1 MTPTRLEPVSLP
13 QAKLADECHIACE
26 AQTWRQIEDRLKDAF
41 PNEACVFVL
50 TEPSRGETRTTV
62 LFRNPIWP
70 QLGEVVAAPHSLEI
84 SADYIARATDA
95 AIDEGENTG
104 VALIHTHPRN
114 AFGEGVGEFSARDD
128 SYELRLFPTLLNG
141 RPRSLSASVVL
152 GSMQNDLS
160 ARVWWNERDELRT
173 QNVHLIRLIGPELT
187 FIETPDSYWTDH
199 LDQDVM
205 DRSTR
210 LWGKVGRQILQ
221 NVRIGVVGAG
231 GTGSIVLLALATMG
245 AGKIRSWDKDVIKKE
260 NLHRTLGST
269 RAKVGS
275 NKAEALK
282 DILYGAATAE
292 PFIFEPIAAW
302 ATTAPG
308 LAQLKDCDIVFCCV
322 DKFTPRVLLNAFA
335 YAHLVPVIDI
345 ASWIHADE
353 NDIVDAIMTHA
364 HVWSPGVLCA
374 WCRGT
379 ITPARL
385 TREAQGNQR
394 GAEYRIAYGLTGEQ
408 TEHVEPSV
416 LPLNIAG
423 VGLAL
428 LQFMQIGMRI
438 TSRTPTDLKLLLPEW
453 ELDESDLTTIS
464 DCVDEMNVARG
475 DSVTITPTS
484 ES

>member
-1 MTPTRLEPVSLP
+1 VTPKHLGPVSLP
-13 QAKLADECHIACE
+13 ERKFAAECHIACE
-26 AQTWRQIEDRLKDAF
+26 AQTWREIENRLKASS

-62 LFRNPIWP
+62 LLRKPIWP
-70 QLGEVVAAPHSLEI
+70 QLGEVVATPYSLEI
-84 SADYIARATDA
+84 SADYIARATDG

-104 VALIHTHPRN
+104 IALIHTHPRTE
-114 AFGEGVGEFSARDD
+114 FGEGVCEFSERDD
-128 SYELRLFPTLLNG
+128 RYELRLFPTLLNG

-152 GSMQNDLS
+152 GSRQSDLS
-160 ARVWWNERDELRT
+160 ARVWWNEANELRT
-173 QNVHLIRLIGPELT
+173 QNVHLVRLVGPEVV
-187 FIETPDSYWTDH
+187 FIETPNSYWTDH
-199 LDQDVM
+199 PDPDVM

-210 LWGKVGRQILQ
+210 LWGKFGRQILQ
-221 NVRIGVVGAG
+221 NVRVGVVGAG

-245 AGKIRSWDKDVIKKE
+245 AGKIRSWDGDVVKKE

-269 RAKVGS
+269 RAKIGS
-275 NKAEALK
+275 NKAVALREILEA
-282 DILYGAATAE
+282 AATAE
-292 PFIFEPIAAW
+292 PFIYEPNHTW
-302 ATTAPG
+302 ATTADG
-308 LAQLKDCDIVFCCV
+308 LARLKDCDLVFCCV
-322 DKFTPRVLLNAFA
+322 DKFTPRVALNAFA

-345 ASWIHADE
+345 ASWIHANE

-364 HVWSPGVLCA
+364 HVWSPGILCA

-379 ITPARL
+379 ITSARL

-453 ELDESDLTTIS
+453 ELDECDLTTVP

-475 DSVTITPTS
+475 DSVAIAPTN
-484 ES
+484 EI